1 MGAMIAIPQDD
12 PVLKHLNSYYLDL
25 QRLIEHC
32 QGELGA
38 GGIHFKSVSS
48 EGVIFFD
55 QDEIVNAVLEEKEI
69 SLEGGR
75 AAWALV
81 ESSAN
86 RNYSVSVYQLDET
99 EVYFWASITSQDLVH
114 EETLDPRG
122 GFAELLKNLTERRF
136 TGYAQLDGGHG
147 GEFTQIFFN
156 NGRWVG
162 SAYLDLGG
170 KRIVSS
176 TLHAEKQKKFE
187 ASFGKGPIRVFALSP
202 AGLLP
207 RHMSAETRTNSRL
220 LQSLEALLNL
230 FEMAHAAKGRS
241 KPGFSVL
248 LRKKFIQK
256 ADRFPFLDP
265 FAGELTY
272 IAGKMSLKGSH
283 RPVEVAQGVVDS
295 LLELGKELGIMD
307 AARPRMN
314 EWLSKYAD
322 EYSALGIRFYT
333 GLGNWTD

>member
-1 MGAMIAIPQDD
+1 MIAIPQDN

-55 QDEIVNAVLEEKEI
+55 QDEIVNAVLEEKEVN
-69 SLEGGR
+69 LEGGR

-99 EVYFWASITSQDLVH
+99 EVYFWASIASQDLVH
-114 EETLDPRG
+114 EERHDPKG
-122 GFAELLKNLTERRF
+122 GFAELLKDFTARRF
-136 TGYAQLDGGHG
+136 TGYAQPEGGDE
-147 GEFTQIFFN
+147 GEFTEVFFN

-162 SAYLDLGG
+162 SARVDRQG

-176 TLHAEKQKKFE
+176 AFHAGDQKKLDT
-187 ASFGKGPIRVFALSP
+187 SLGKGPLRVFALSP

-207 RHMSAETRTNSRL
+207 RHVSAEEGTNSKL

-230 FEMAHAAKGRS
+230 FELAYAANGRS
-241 KPGFSVL
+241 KPCFSVL

-256 ADRFPFLDP
+256 VDRFPFLDP
-265 FAGELTY
+265 FVGELTY
-272 IAGKMSLKGSH
+272 SSGKVILQGSH
-283 RPVEVAQGVVDS
+283 RPAEVAQGVVDS
-295 LLELGKELGIMD
+295 LLELGQELGIMG
-307 AARPRMN
+307 AAQLRMDD
-314 EWLSKYAD
+314 WLSKFAV
-322 EYSALGIRFYT
+322 EYCAVGIRFPPGLGIRT
-333 GLGNWTD
+333 E

>member
-1 MGAMIAIPQDD
+1 MIAIPQDD

-99 EVYFWASITSQDLVH
+99 EVYFWASIASRDMVH
-114 EETLDPRG
+114 EETFDAKG
-122 GFAELLKNLTERRF
+122 GFAELLKNLMEKRF
-136 TGYAQLDGGHG
+136 TGYAHLNDGGKA
-147 GEFTQIFFN
+147 TQIFFN
-156 NGRWVG
+156 NGKWIG
-162 SAYLDLGG
+162 SAYLDHGG
-170 KRIVSS
+170 ERIVSS
-176 TLHAEKQKKFE
+176 ALHAKEQKELE
-187 ASFGKGPIRVFALSP
+187 ASLGKGPIKVFALSP
-202 AGLLP
+202 TGLLP
-207 RHMSAETRTNSRL
+207 RHVSVETGADSRL
-220 LQSLEALLNL
+220 LQSLAALLDL
-230 FEMAHAAKGRS
+230 FEMAYQTDGGS
-241 KPGFSVL
+241 NLGFSVL

-256 ADRFPFLDP
+256 SDRFPFLDP

-272 IAGKMSLKGSH
+272 TAGKVSLNVPH
-283 RPVEVAQGVVDS
+283 RSAEVAQGVVDS
-295 LLELGKELGIMD
+295 VLELGKELGILG

-314 EWLSKYAD
+314 EWLSKYED
-322 EYSALGIRFYT
+322 EYGALGIRFPA
-333 GLGNWTD
+333 GVGNGRN

>member
-1 MGAMIAIPQDD
+1 MIAIPQND

-75 AAWALV
+75 AAWAIV

-99 EVYFWASITSQDLVH
+99 EVYFWASIASQDLVH
-114 EETLDPRG
+114 EETFDAGG
-122 GFAELLKNLTERRF
+122 GFAELLKDFMERRF
-136 TGYAQLDGGHG
+136 TGYAQLNGGPKS
-147 GEFTQIFFN
+147 EVTQVFFN

-162 SAYLDLGG
+162 SAYLDHGG

-176 TLHAEKQKKFE
+176 TLIAEEQKQIE
-187 ASFGKGPIRVFALSP
+187 ASLGKGPIRAFALSP
-202 AGLLP
+202 TALLP
-207 RHMSAETRTNSRL
+207 NHVSAETGTNSRL

-230 FEMAHAAKGRS
+230 FELAHAANGRS

-272 IAGKMSLKGSH
+272 TAGKVRWKGSH
-283 RPVEVAQGVVDS
+283 RPVEVARGVVDS
-295 LLELGKELGIMD
+295 LLELEKELGIMA

-314 EWLSKYAD
+314 EWLSNYAD
-322 EYSALGIRFYT
+322 EYNALGIRFPT
-333 GLGNWTD
+333 GLGNRTG

>member
-1 MGAMIAIPQDD
+1 MIAIPQDD
-12 PVLKHLNSYYLDL
+12 PVLNHLNSYYLDL

-55 QDEIVNAVLEEKEI
+55 QNEIVNAVLEEKEI
-69 SLEGGR
+69 SLGGGR

-81 ESSAN
+81 ESSAI

-99 EVYFWASITSQDLVH
+99 EVYFWASINSQHLVH
-114 EETLDPRG
+114 EETLDSRG
-122 GFAELLKNLTERRF
+122 GFAELLKDFTERRV
-136 TGYAQLDGGHG
+136 TGYAQLDGGQG
-147 GEFTQIFFN
+147 GEVTQIFFN
-156 NGRWVG
+156 NGKWVG
-162 SAYLDLGG
+162 SAYIDHGG

-176 TLHAEKQKKFE
+176 TLHAEEQKRFE
-187 ASFGKGPIRVFALSP
+187 ASLGKGPIRVFTLSTT
-202 AGLLP
+202 GLRP
-207 RHMSAETRTNSRL
+207 RHVSAETGTNSCL
-220 LQSLEALLNL
+220 LHSLEALLNL
-230 FEMAHAAKGRS
+230 FEMAHAANGRS

-272 IAGKMSLKGSH
+272 IAGKVNLKGSH

-295 LLELGKELGIMD
+295 LLELGKELGIMS
-307 AARPRMN
+307 AIRPRMN
-314 EWLSKYAD
+314 EWFSKYAD
-322 EYSALGIRFYT
+322 EYSALGIRFST
-333 GLGNWTD
+333 ELDNLDELR